1 MLLVGVKFG
10 IKKWEEI
17 RVEGWVCQVPLLCT
31 VSPSPPPF
39 SEHKDLEVQAE
50 KHCSA
55 GIEPAGFMAQGWR
68 QAVWWDVFVGR
79 CCSSVEIDPVVLP
92 HRDRSRLSLQA
103 GNISSGREQVW
114 QLWPALFQWA
124 VQVSLELEKGSC
136 WLPWS
141 QSRVR

>member
-1 MLLVGVKFG
+1 MNFIISSEYLYNPLRYFPNLRFFLKLDVNYAIGWSEVWYKEMG
-10 IKKWEEI
+10 RNKSR
-17 RVEGWVCQVPLLCT
+17 RVSLSGSSSLHGL
-31 VSPSPPPF
+31 SLSPPPF

-103 GNISSGREQVW
+103 GNISSGREQV
-114 QLWPALFQWA
+114 
-124 VQVSLELEKGSC
+124 
-136 WLPWS
+136 
-141 QSRVR
+141 